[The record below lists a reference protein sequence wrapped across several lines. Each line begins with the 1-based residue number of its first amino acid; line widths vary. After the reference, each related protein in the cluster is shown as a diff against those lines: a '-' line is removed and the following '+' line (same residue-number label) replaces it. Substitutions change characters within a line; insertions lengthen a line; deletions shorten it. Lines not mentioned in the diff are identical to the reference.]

1 MAGAPLLL
9 ALWADHFNCRAD
21 EFPET
26 PLSAVASIKK
36 LYLSGNWASAYDFVE
51 FVAATQYTSVR
62 GGPDHGG
69 RKAQWALMDAIRSR
83 ERRAS
88 SSALIREGN
97 GVAGQAPDGVLVF
110 AFQAVVSSG

>member
-1 MAGAPLLL
+1 MKFSERIGAVLRVVQKGSMDEALKNALWNATARAFWHEPLDYRMAGAPLLL

-51 FVAATQYTSVR
+51 FVAGRNTQVSEEVR
-62 GGPDHGG
+62 TTAEG
-69 RKAQWALMDAIRSR
+69 RP
-83 ERRAS
+83 
-88 SSALIREGN
+88 N
-97 GVAGQAPDGVLVF
+97 GR
-110 AFQAVVSSG
+110 